1 MTKDKLIEK
10 LESIHA
16 CGDAVKWVKSC
27 PAKTDQEVWSTC
39 ERGDW
44 MLWLIGAVAR
54 NDTVK
59 RKRLVLTACKC
70 ARLAL
75 THVPEGEKRPLIAI
89 ETAEKWANDD
99 DSITIADVKAAAA
112 AAHTAAYVAADAA
125 YVAADVAADAAYDA
139 AYVAADVAADAA
151 DVAADVA
158 AYVAA
163 DVAAYVAADV
173 AAYAADAAAA
183 AAAAAD
189 AAADAAAA
197 VAADAYAADAARMKT
212 LAECARITLADW
224 PKIEDVIGT

>member
-125 YVAADVAADAAYDA
+125 YVAADVAA
-139 AYVAADVAADAA
+139 
-151 DVAADVA
+151 
-158 AYVAA
+158 
-163 DVAAYVAADV
+163 YVAADV

-197 VAADAYAADAARMKT
+197 AAYAAVYAYAYTTATADAAAAAARMKT